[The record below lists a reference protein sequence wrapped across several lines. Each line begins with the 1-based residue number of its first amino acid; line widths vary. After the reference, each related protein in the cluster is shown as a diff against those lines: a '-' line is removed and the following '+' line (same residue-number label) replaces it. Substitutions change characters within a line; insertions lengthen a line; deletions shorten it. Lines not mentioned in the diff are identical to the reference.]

1 MQREMDLTVGGSTS
15 KRENNPGALAR
26 NYEKLSDQTMLANG
40 LGLDLFGCRAVDFR
54 RS

>member
-1 MQREMDLTVGGSTS
+1 MS

-26 NYEKLSDQTMLANG
+26 SYEKLSDQPMASNA
-40 LGLDLFGCRAVDFR
+40 LGLDFFDCLAVDFR